1 MLDVDVLLTHFGI
14 WMLVESNDKP
24 YAGQPVGNKAEEYH
38 QQAQYNST
46 ILGQPKHKYI
56 SVHLRQM
63 NTIQGQNVYGQ
74 NVYRTK
80 RLWDKTSK
88 GTKGLREKRSDGT
101 KRKRDKMS
109 IGTKH
114 LMRQNV

>member
-1 MLDVDVLLTHFGI
+1 MYYVHVKKISIQFWHLYCMLPNILHTVPIQYSVKHHTKEKNGEPNVLDLDVLLTHFGI

-56 SVHLRQM
+56 SLQLRQM
-63 NTIQGQNVYGQ
+63 
-74 NVYRTK
+74 K
-80 RLWDKTSK
+80 A
-88 GTKGLREKRSDGT
+88 
-101 KRKRDKMS
+101 
-109 IGTKH
+109 
-114 LMRQNV
+114 